1 MATRIN
7 TCSSSSLKHDIHI
20 PTRRFTSLSSRTS
33 HTSKWIP
40 QISSRTHAKRN
51 LVLKSSNGNPLKA
64 VPLQDG
70 EFLIP
75 QFALFFFCL
84 LLVKWV
90 AGVFPAYAFLFF
102 CLPVFIFLDVWRK
115 CSTHHNALNHYIC
128 WIGFMIV
135 LSLSLLTG
143 ILGLSIWK
151 KEEQHCLHSQ
161 DKKPGTKRNT
171 GGYL

>member
-33 HTSKWIP
+33 HTSKWIS

-75 QFALFFFCL
+75 QFALLLFFLSSLGEMGCWCFSSLC
-84 LLVKWV
+84 
-90 AGVFPAYAFLFF
+90 FFIF
-102 CLPVFIFLDVWRK
+102 CLPVFYFSWCLK
-115 CSTHHNALNHYIC
+115 KMFHTSQCSQPLYLLNWFYDCSFAEFVDWYI
-128 WIGFMIV
+128 GTQY
-135 LSLSLLTG
+135 LEERGRTLPSLS
-143 ILGLSIWK
+143 
-151 KEEQHCLHSQ
+151 
-161 DKKPGTKRNT
+161 R
-171 GGYL
+171 